1 MEHDPTQREADERL
15 LRRFIM
21 GEAAACRTVENWCR
35 AILHFRPLGLSPED
49 IDDIVQE
56 VVAAVWQSATRP
68 QFALRV
74 GLRALVRRVTLAR
87 AIDRV
92 RRNRVR
98 KAGQLG
104 EYPDS
109 SPGISDELERDEES
123 RALFAALDRIE
134 NKCREVIRLHYF
146 EDWPYARIAALEGR
160 SESTLRVRMF
170 NCLRALRRLLGEI
183 GSQRP

>member
-1 MEHDPTQREADERL
+1 MENDPIRREADERL
-15 LRRFIM
+15 LRRFSA
-21 GEAAACRTVENWCR
+21 GEAAACRTVENWSR

-49 IDDIVQE
+49 IDDVVQE
-56 VVAAVWQSATRP
+56 VAAAVWQAATRP
-68 QFALRV
+68 QFALQV
-74 GLRALVRRVTLAR
+74 GLQALVRKVTLAR

-98 KAGQLG
+98 MTGQLG
-104 EYPDS
+104 EYPDPS
-109 SPGISDELERDEES
+109 SPVSDELERDEES
-123 RALFAALDRIE
+123 MALFAALDRIG

-170 NCLRALRRLLGEI
+170 NCLRALRGLLGES
-183 GSQRP
+183 GSLPS